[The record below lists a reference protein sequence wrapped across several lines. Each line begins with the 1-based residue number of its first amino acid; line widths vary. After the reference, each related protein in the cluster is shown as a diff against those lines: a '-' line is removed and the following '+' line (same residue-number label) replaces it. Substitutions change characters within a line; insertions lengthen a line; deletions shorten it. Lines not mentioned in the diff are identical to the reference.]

1 MQSVDV
7 GHILE
12 FESRHSSRRI
22 YDIDVWLPH
31 VQSWIPSPLFP
42 IYIHKDK
49 HGSDSEVHDMEGRY

>member
-1 MQSVDV
+1 V